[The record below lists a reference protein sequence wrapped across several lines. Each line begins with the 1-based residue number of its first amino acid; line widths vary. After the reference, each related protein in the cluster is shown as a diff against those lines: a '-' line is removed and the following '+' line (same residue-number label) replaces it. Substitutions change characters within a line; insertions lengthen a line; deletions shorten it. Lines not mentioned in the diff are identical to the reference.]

1 MPPDSGSWQAR
12 ALIFSPSPQVAVHW
26 DQSPQSCHW
35 AGTTAKISS
44 NKSERHHFLPG
55 HSVSSH
61 SCISVELPGHTGLLP
76 DSESWQARALILI
89 PSPHVDVH
97 SDHSP
102 QSCHWAGTT
111 AIFCN
116 KIQNQV
122 LYQIKAIN
130 LVSRTPPSPFPL
142 DKCRRLHR
150 WQRTRI
156 PVECAS
162 LSNCSRSNRS
172 IEASG
177 LKSTSSLSDV
187 QNKIFTWH
195 HVLYLESPNSSF
207 LRNIPIT

>member
-1 MPPDSGSWQAR
+1 M
-12 ALIFSPSPQVAVHW
+12 I
-26 DQSPQSCHW
+26 
-35 AGTTAKISS
+35 
-44 NKSERHHFLPG
+44 ELPG
-55 HSVSSH
+55 HSSSLH
-61 SCISVELPGHTGLLP
+61 SITSVELPGQCWLLP
-76 DSESWQARALILI
+76 DSGSKQARALVLS
-89 PSPHVDVH
+89 PWPHVVVH

-102 QSCHWAGTT
+102 QSCHWARTT

-130 LVSRTPPSPFPL
+130 LVSRTPPSPFLL
-142 DKCRRLHR
+142 DKCPMLHR

-156 PVECAS
+156 PVVCAS

-195 HVLYLESPNSSF
+195 HVLYLESSNSSF

>member
-1 MPPDSGSWQAR
+1 MIELPGHSSSLHSITSVELPGQTWLLPDSGSKQAR
-12 ALIFSPSPQVAVHW
+12 ALVLSPWPHVVVHS
-26 DQSPQSCHW
+26 DHSPQSCHW

-102 QSCHWAGTT
+102 QSCHWARTT

-130 LVSRTPPSPFPL
+130 LVSRTPPSLFPL
-142 DKCRRLHR
+142 DKCRRLRHQR
-150 WQRTRI
+150 RTRI
-156 PVECAS
+156 PVVCAS
-162 LSNCSRSNRS
+162 SRNCSRSNRS
-172 IEASG
+172 IEVSG
-177 LKSTSSLSDV
+177 L
-187 QNKIFTWH
+187 
-195 HVLYLESPNSSF
+195 
-207 LRNIPIT
+207 